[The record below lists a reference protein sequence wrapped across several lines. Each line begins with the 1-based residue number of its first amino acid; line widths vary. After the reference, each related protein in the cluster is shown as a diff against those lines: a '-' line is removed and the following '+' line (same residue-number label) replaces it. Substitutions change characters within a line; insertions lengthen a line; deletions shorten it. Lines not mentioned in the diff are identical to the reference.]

1 MQIQRHHS
9 ARHSD
14 YGWAA
19 AAVDFTDYDEEKQV
33 MRGVRGGGG
42 DVGN

>member
-19 AAVDFTDYDEEKQV
+19 AAAVDFTDYDEEKQV
-33 MRGVRGGGG
+33 MRGGGG